1 MRNNVAQTT
10 TVQSNR
16 AHRLLT
22 AARLYLNSPAEFPQN
37 RGQINR
43 NLNDYHSNPMEII
56 NLFSLP
62 DITDWRRY
70 QEKLSSR
77 YTDLSNVARDRF
89 PVIPH
94 AVGLEASSS
103 LRRDVIGWRQSNTP
117 GETVHE
123 KVVVRMFAPAF
134 NGMLAGDDPELDPI
148 SAYTVIEMKREA
160 K

>member
-1 MRNNVAQTT
+1 
-10 TVQSNR
+10 
-16 AHRLLT
+16 
-22 AARLYLNSPAEFPQN
+22 
-37 RGQINR
+37 
-43 NLNDYHSNPMEII
+43 MEII